1 LTSLHII
8 IIEVFDEEVKRSR
21 PRVGTLEDYQNIF
34 FFLREMRVGF
44 GAFLR

>member
-8 IIEVFDEEVKRSR
+8 TIEVFDEEVKRSR

-34 FFLREMRVGF
+34 FFREMRVGF